1 MTRREFMVRSAVF
14 ASCLL
19 PLSTSEASVARIM
32 ERRFGQLAD
41 GSEIRVFRLSNGTG
55 AWIDITPLGGTILGV
70 HVPDRSGKISDVI
83 LGFDGPQKYAEP
95 GPFFGGIIG
104 RYANRI
110 AAGKFCIQELCY
122 QLDKNEGEN
131 SLHGGFYGFD
141 KRLWSAQV
149 LNDEDGNFLQ
159 LFLHSV
165 DGDQGYPGNLSV
177 TAEYRFGKDNRL
189 AIDYFAETDKDTII
203 NLTQHPYFNLDGHG
217 KGDILNHQL
226 FIKADSY
233 LPVDDVFIPT
243 GDLLAV
249 DKVMD
254 FRKPKSIGE
263 HIFAEHAQLKIAQG
277 YDHTWILSGPDNG
290 GLPIAATLYSK
301 ESGRKLSIFT
311 DQPGMQFYSGN
322 HLGITSGGKAGVSY
336 NRYSGVALETQ
347 HFPNSPNNKHFP
359 STILYAGKSYSSR
372 TEWVFSVE

>member
-1 MTRREFMVRSAVF
+1 
-14 ASCLL
+14 
-19 PLSTSEASVARIM
+19 
-32 ERRFGQLAD
+32 
-41 GSEIRVFRLSNGTG
+41 
-55 AWIDITPLGGTILGV
+55 V
-70 HVPDRSGKISDVI
+70 HVPDRIGEISDVI

-110 AAGKFCIQELCY
+110 AAGKFCIHELCY

-131 SLHGGFYGFD
+131 SLHGGFEGFD
-141 KRLWSAQV
+141 KRLWSAKV

-159 LFLHSV
+159 LTLHSV
-165 DGDQGYPGNLSV
+165 HGDQGFPGNLSV
-177 TAEYRFGKDNRL
+177 TAEYRFRKDNRL
-189 AIDYFAETDKDTII
+189 SIDYFAETDEDTII

-217 KGDILNHQL
+217 RGDILNHQL
-226 FIKADSY
+226 FIKADNY
-233 LPVDDVFIPT
+233 LPVNEIFIPT

-254 FRKPKSIGE
+254 FRNPKSIRD
-263 HIFAEHAQLKIAQG
+263 HIFAEHAQLKIAKG
-277 YDHTWILSGPDNG
+277 YDHTWILSGPDNC

-301 ESGRKLSIFT
+301 ASGRKLSIFT
-311 DQPGMQFYSGN
+311 DQPGIQFYSGN
-322 HLGITSGGKAGVSY
+322 HLSITSGGKSGVRY

-347 HFPNSPNNKHFP
+347 HFPDSPNNKHFP
-359 STILYAGKSYSSR
+359 STILYSGESYSSR